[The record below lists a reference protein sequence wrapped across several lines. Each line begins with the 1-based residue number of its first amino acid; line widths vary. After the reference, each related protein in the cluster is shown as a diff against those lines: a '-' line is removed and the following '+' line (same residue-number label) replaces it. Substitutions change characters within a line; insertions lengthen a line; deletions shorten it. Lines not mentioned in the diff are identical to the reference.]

1 MHRAVREVAK
11 ETLKK
16 GLTVKGWQEEDEPVR
31 ETEEASRQKEIR
43 RHLGESKSKSFSCV
57 P

>member
-16 GLTVKGWQEEDEPVR
+16 DLTVKGWQEEDEPVR
-31 ETEEASRQKEIR
+31 ETEGASRHKEIR
-43 RHLGESKSKSFSCV
+43 RQLRGSKAKSFSCV